1 MIKPVHWTTLHELIP
16 NESIQAIHEAS
27 LRILERTGLVMPL
40 HPERRQQA
48 RDLDL
53 QVDDESQ
60 RVRFPPQVVEAI
72 LKKAPQQYTLY
83 ARNPENNILLD
94 GQHGYLSLDGS
105 GTQVLDPQT
114 GEVRDSTKTDLEAA
128 IRLADAL
135 PQISFLWPTVSARDC
150 PARVQPLHELEALLT
165 QSAKHAQAMTV
176 VDGFNA
182 RGAVE
187 MAAAVAG
194 GQEALR
200 ERPVI
205 SNFQCS
211 VSPLSYEAHALEA
224 AFVFGEAGIPT
235 GFLAMPI
242 GCATAPATLAGIA
255 AQANAEVLA
264 GIVLFELFFPGAP
277 TFYGACP
284 TMLELHT
291 GGITSGGPED
301 FLLQAV
307 GCQLAHSYNI
317 PASIGTFA
325 TGAKDSGWQA
335 GAENSVSGM
344 INHLSGADMMSGAGL
359 LNGARIFSFEQL
371 VMDCEIFDML
381 AAVTQGFEVNEET
394 LALDLIDSIGPQKHF
409 MASKHTR
416 NHMREVWQ
424 PRVMDRSAWEDW
436 QANGQPSAR
445 ERARQIAREQL
456 SGPAPQPPGWA
467 QVVWEIVTA
476 YEQMG

>member
-40 HPERRQQA
+40 HLERRQQA
-48 RDLDL
+48 RDVGL
-53 QVDDESQ
+53 QMDDESQ
-60 RVRFPPQVVEAI
+60 RVRFPPQVVEAA

-114 GEVRDSTKTDLEAA
+114 GEVRNSTKADLEAT

-165 QSAKHAQAMTV
+165 QSTKHAQAMTV
-176 VDGFNA
+176 VDGYNA

-187 MAAAVAG
+187 MAAAIAG
-194 GQEALR
+194 GREALR
-200 ERPVI
+200 EHPVI

-224 AFVFGEAGIPT
+224 AFIFGEAGIPT

-301 FLLQAV
+301 ALLQAIC
-307 GCQLAHSYNI
+307 CQLAHFYNI

-325 TGAKDSGWQA
+325 TGAKVSDWQA

-371 VMDCEIFDML
+371 VMDCEIFDLL

-409 MASKHTR
+409 MASRHTR
-416 NHMREVWQ
+416 SHMREIWQ

-436 QANGQPSAR
+436 QARGRPSAW

-456 SGPAPQPPGWA
+456 ASHAPQPLGCA
-467 QVVWEIVTA
+467 RELREIVTA
-476 YEQMG
+476 YEKMG